1 MSVRRV
7 TYDDAGVPMEYAHD
21 LFRGDRAR
29 TVAWTHDDPP
39 TT

>member
-7 TYDDAGVPMEYAHD
+7 TYTDAGVPMEYARD